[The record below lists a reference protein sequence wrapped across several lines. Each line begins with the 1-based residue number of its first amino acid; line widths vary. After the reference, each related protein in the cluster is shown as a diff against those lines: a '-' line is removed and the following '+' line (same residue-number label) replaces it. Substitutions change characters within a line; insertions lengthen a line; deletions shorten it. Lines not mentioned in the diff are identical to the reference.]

1 MEHYLE
7 VCQAAARLGGQVI
20 QQWLGRAEVRKKGP
34 ADLVTQA
41 DLASQEAV
49 RGAVLSAFPDH
60 DFLGEESTSNRP
72 AARRSEY
79 RWIVDPLDVTT
90 NFSHGA
96 PHYCVSLALER
107 QGELLVGTV
116 YDPVH
121 DQCFSAA
128 VGQGAHLNGRPIH
141 TSDVVDLSESL
152 AAVGFPPNP
161 SRDAPDLRMFLE
173 MVYRCQ
179 AIRRSGSA
187 ALNLCYL
194 AAGWYDVFW
203 SYATRIW
210 DIAAGVLI
218 VQEAGGVVTSPA
230 GGKFV
235 LEQAHFLAAA
245 NSALH
250 GQLLDAA
257 TAAVGNPDA
266 P

>member
-1 MEHYLE
+1 MDHYLK
-7 VCQAAARLGGQVI
+7 VCETAARLGGQVI

-49 RGAVLSAFPDH
+49 RHVVLEAFPDH
-60 DFLGEESTSNRP
+60 DFLGEENTPNGP
-72 AARRSEY
+72 TARHSEY
-79 RWIVDPLDVTT
+79 RWIVDPLDGTT
-90 NFSHGA
+90 NFAHGA

-107 QGELLVGTV
+107 QGQLLVGTV

-128 VGQGAHLNGRPIH
+128 AGGGAHLNGRPIH
-141 TSDVVDLSESL
+141 TSAVVELSESL

-161 SRDAPDLRMFLE
+161 SRDAPDVRMFLE
-173 MVYRCQ
+173 MLPRCQ

-194 AAGWYDVFW
+194 AAGWYDIFW

-218 VQEAGGVVTSPA
+218 VQEAGGVVTSPS
-230 GGKFV
+230 GGKFI

-245 NSALH
+245 NQRLHEQLGQAASAI
-250 GQLLDAA
+250 
-257 TAAVGNPDA
+257 VGDPDS